1 MSGNSKSIRTPVAKV
16 RYLGSAR
23 SGTRHVWHMRLT
35 SLALVPLTIGFV
47 WLVLTVVG
55 KDQGVVRAVLGQ
67 PLAAVLLLLFIPTSV
82 YHMMIGMQTIIEDYV
97 HSEHVKAFFLFANTF
112 FSAIVG
118 VACVYA
124 ILRLSFV

>member
-1 MSGNSKSIRTPVAKV
+1 
-16 RYLGSAR
+16 
-23 SGTRHVWHMRLT
+23 MRLT

-55 KDQGVVRAVLGQ
+55 KDQGAVRAVLGQ
-67 PLAAVLLLLFIPTSV
+67 PFAAVLLLLFIPTSV

-97 HSEHVKAFFLFANTF
+97 HSERIKTLSLFANMF

-118 VACVYA
+118 VACIYA

>member
-1 MSGNSKSIRTPVAKV
+1 MSDKTKSIRTPAAKV
-16 RYLGSAR
+16 RYLGSAH
-23 SGTRHVWHMRLT
+23 SGTEHAWRMRLT

-47 WLVLTVVG
+47 WLMLMAVG
-55 KDQGVVRAVLGQ
+55 KDHGTVRAILGQ
-67 PLAAVLLLLFIPTSV
+67 PVAAILLLMFVPTSV

-97 HSEHVKAFFLFANTF
+97 HNEHVKSFSLFANMF

-118 VACVYA
+118 VACVYS

>member
-1 MSGNSKSIRTPVAKV
+1 MSGTPKSIRTPAAKV

-23 SGTRHVWHMRLT
+23 SGTGHVWHMRLT

-47 WLVLTVVG
+47 WLILSIVG
-55 KDQGVVRAVLGQ
+55 KDQASVRAILGQ
-67 PLAAVLLLLFIPTSV
+67 PIAAVLLLLFVPTSV

-97 HSEHVKAFFLFANTF
+97 HNEQGKALSLFANMF
-112 FSAIVG
+112 FAAVIG

>member
-1 MSGNSKSIRTPVAKV
+1 MSGNPKSIRTPAARV

-23 SGTRHVWHMRLT
+23 SGTHHAWHMRLT

-47 WLVLTVVG
+47 WLILSTIG
-55 KDQGVVRAVLGQ
+55 KDQAAVRAILGQ
-67 PLAAVLLLLFIPTSV
+67 PVAAVLLLLFVPTSI
-82 YHMMIGMQTIIEDYV
+82 YHMMLGMQTIIEDYV
-97 HSEHVKAFFLFANTF
+97 HGEHAKALSLFANMF
-112 FSAIVG
+112 FSAVIG

>member
-1 MSGNSKSIRTPVAKV
+1 MTGSSKSIRTPAAKV
-16 RYLGSAR
+16 RHLGSAR

-55 KDQGVVRAVLGQ
+55 KDQGAVRAVLGQ
-67 PLAAVLLLLFIPTSV
+67 PFAAVLLLLFIPTSV

-97 HSEHVKAFFLFANTF
+97 HSERIKTLSLFANMF

-118 VACVYA
+118 VACIYA

>member
-1 MSGNSKSIRTPVAKV
+1 MSGKSNSIRTPAAKV

-23 SGTRHVWHMRLT
+23 SGTAHAWHMRLT

-47 WLVLTVVG
+47 WVVLMAVG
-55 KDQGVVRAVLGQ
+55 KDHGTVRAILGQ
-67 PLAAVLLLLFIPTSV
+67 PIAAVLLLLFVPTSV

-97 HSEHVKAFFLFANTF
+97 HNEHVKAFTLFANMF